1 MTNQEIIDNAPEG
14 ATHVDNNG
22 FYLSAGKSGY
32 MTMEDYDGG
41 RDWDYA
47 HADLC
52 HTRSLADIKEIEQLK
67 AELVTAKAELDELG
81 EQCRKVTF
89 FKLQPLKEQGE

>member
-1 MTNQEIIDNAPEG
+1 MNKHIELVKKWLGKWNSVGVI
-14 ATHVDNNG
+14 
-22 FYLSAGKSGY
+22 YLKEVY
-32 MTMEDYDGG
+32 
-41 RDWDYA
+41 RR
-47 HADLC
+47 
-52 HTRSLADIKEIEQLK
+52 RSLADIKEIEQLK